1 VHAGDGMSVMSQRGD
16 EAVSSPTAGE
26 PAPDGH
32 PRKRTRWLC
41 EAPAHG
47 RFDDRWNEHVRGE
60 SRVRR
65 ADRNFADILQETRV
79 LQTGVQ
85 ILFALTVTVAFTG
98 RFGQSDPFA
107 RIVYVGTLIAVIAA
121 AALLIGPVAYHRAF
135 FRSGRKRE
143 LVERSHQLIRLGLAA
158 LVVALTGAM
167 VLVLEVVLPRAP
179 ALLIAAA
186 LGCGL
191 LLVWFVLPARAR
203 RR

>member
-1 VHAGDGMSVMSQRGD
+1 MSVMTWKGD
-16 EAVSSPTAGE
+16 EATSTTGR
-26 PAPDGH
+26 PAPDRR
-32 PRKRTRWLC
+32 PSKRSRWLG
-41 EAPAHG
+41 EAPRPG
-47 RFDDRWNEHVRGE
+47 RFDDRWNEDVRGE

-98 RFGQSDPFA
+98 RFEQADDFA
-107 RIVYVGTLIAVIAA
+107 RIVYVATLVAVIAA

-135 FRSGRKRE
+135 FRRGRKSE
-143 LVERSHQLIRLGLAA
+143 LVERSHQLIRLGLGA

-167 VLVLEVVLPRAP
+167 VLVLDAVLPRAA
-179 ALLIAAA
+179 ALVVAAA
-186 LGCGL
+186 LSAGL
-191 LLVWFVLPARAR
+191 LFVWFVLPARAR

>member
-1 VHAGDGMSVMSQRGD
+1 MTQKGD
-16 EAVSSPTAGE
+16 EAAATRSGPPPNRGPS
-26 PAPDGH
+26 
-32 PRKRTRWLC
+32 KRSRWLC
-41 EAPAHG
+41 KAPRPG
-47 RFDDRWNEHVRGE
+47 RFDDQWNEDVRGE

-98 RFGQSDPFA
+98 RFAQADSFA
-107 RIVYVGTLIAVIAA
+107 RIVYVGTLVAVIAA

-158 LVVALTGAM
+158 LVLALTGAM
-167 VLVLEVVLPRAP
+167 VLVLEVVLPRPA
-179 ALLIAAA
+179 ALLVAAA
-186 LGCGL
+186 LGAGL
-191 LLVWFVLPARAR
+191 LLVWFVLPARALR
-203 RR
+203 R